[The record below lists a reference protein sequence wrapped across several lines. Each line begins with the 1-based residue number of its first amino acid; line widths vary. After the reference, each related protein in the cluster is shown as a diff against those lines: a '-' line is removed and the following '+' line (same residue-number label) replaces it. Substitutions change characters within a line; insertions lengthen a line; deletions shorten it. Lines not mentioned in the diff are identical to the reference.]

1 MRRAAVRRDDDAT
14 HVHGLLHSRTARARG
29 VAVAA
34 AGHGERSRSQLL
46 LKYAGAGN
54 MLILA
59 VNALAVNGA
68 LPLLQC
74 VKQCLIHCLY
84 SVKNYRPIAFRAF
97 LGRHAAALPA
107 VPLLRG
113 DRRRRARGA
122 GRPCHGTRLRPA
134 RGERAGL

>member
-68 LPLLQC
+68 LPLLHS
-74 VKQCLIHCLY
+74 VKKYLIHSISCQKVYYTLY
-84 SVKNYRPIAFRAF
+84 IV
-97 LGRHAAALPA
+97 
-107 VPLLRG
+107 
-113 DRRRRARGA
+113 
-122 GRPCHGTRLRPA
+122 
-134 RGERAGL
+134 